1 MTSNAFSRVDS
12 GKVVST
18 TPADTETRRQY
29 SLDHMPKVEEKKWAL
44 SRCREGTPHNT
55 RREKPVRSPATPRS
69 GTFSSSTRV
78 LSSIDGSTGRTMKNT
93 QFMIRIGWIV
103 LTFGIGCQDY
113 GLGGGEEW
121 DPADQPDQL
130 GQTMHTDE
138 FVQRTAEASDIL
150 FVVDNSGS
158 MTEER
163 QALIDNFAVFMA
175 FLADTPMDYHIG
187 VVTLDDPEDPPI
199 GTLLGSPNY
208 MDSSMADEVEDH
220 FNAVINSIQTNP
232 DGTCE
237 VGLEASFRAVS
248 PGPVGY
254 EDTSNVGFYREEALL
269 SVVIISD
276 EDDGSSEGADCPTP
290 EAFIHHSEY
299 SPWIVVLKGS
309 QTADL
314 IYFTAI
320 VGDAQTGCSSVWGNA
335 EPGRGYLDVVDYLG
349 EEHSTF
355 FSICEHDWS
364 EVMIRIGL
372 AAAGLRTAFHLSH
385 VPVEGTLQV
394 FLDLDRDGPEE
405 EFEIFEDPSEQT
417 PYSFVYDRISNSLMF
432 TVENLPPES
441 SVLRVE
447 YQQEQDA

>member
-1 MTSNAFSRVDS
+1 MKR
-12 GKVVST
+12 
-18 TPADTETRRQY
+18 
-29 SLDHMPKVEEKKWAL
+29 
-44 SRCREGTPHNT
+44 
-55 RREKPVRSPATPRS
+55 
-69 GTFSSSTRV
+69 TRV
-78 LSSIDGSTGRTMKNT
+78 
-93 QFMIRIGWIV
+93 MIGFGVIV
-103 LTFGIGCQDY
+103 LAVGIGCQDY
-113 GLGGGEEW
+113 GLGGGDEW
-121 DPADQPDQL
+121 GPVDQPEEL
-130 GQTMHTDE
+130 GQTIQQDE

-163 QALIDNFAVFMA
+163 QALIDNFAVFMQ
-175 FLADTPMDYHIG
+175 FLVDAPLDYHIG
-187 VVTLDDPEDPPI
+187 VVTLDDPENPPI

-208 MDSSMADEVEDH
+208 MDSSMVDEIEDH
-220 FNAVINSIQTNP
+220 FMDIINSIQTNP
-232 DGTCE
+232 AGTCE
-237 VGLEASFRAVS
+237 VGLEASYRAVT
-248 PGPVGY
+248 PQPEGY
-254 EDTSNVGFYREEALL
+254 EDTTNAGFYREDALL

-290 EAFIHHSEY
+290 GAFIHHSEY
-299 SPWIVVLKGS
+299 SPWVAAFKGS
-309 QTADL
+309 HSTDL
-314 IYFTAI
+314 IYFAAI
-320 VGDAQTGCSSVWGNA
+320 VGDAQTGCSSAWGNA

-349 EEHSTF
+349 EEHATF